1 MKKIFFSMLVV
12 LFTACGGAKDIT
24 VDKLSFEKK
33 SDTFS
38 YNITVP
44 QIKGSGNKNIEELN
58 KELATGAES
67 FATSIEKG
75 ENDTPE
81 FYEEGFETFD
91 NSFGITSI
99 LMSSY
104 GISKGD
110 ANGYGTSQSINI
122 RNKDGKLITF
132 DDVFTKDGEAY
143 LNEQVNA
150 VVQGNSDRIVLNSNG
165 DKVTIF
171 FDEPEVNIR
180 NASMYF
186 ELDDICFL
194 FETYELTPHSEGKTV
209 FRFPK
214 TEIQKFLLK

>member
-1 MKKIFFSMLVV
+1 MKKIFFSILVV
-12 LFTACGGAKDIT
+12 LFTACGGAKDIS

-33 SDTFS
+33 SDAFS

-44 QIKGSGNKNIEELN
+44 QIKGSDNKSIEELN
-58 KELATGAES
+58 KELADDAES
-67 FATSIEKG
+67 LAASIEKG
-75 ENDTPE
+75 EEDIPE

-99 LMSSY
+99 LMGSY

-122 RNKDGKLITF
+122 RNKDGKLVTF
-132 DDVFTKDGEAY
+132 DDIFTKEGEAY
-143 LNEQVNA
+143 LNEQVNTA
-150 VVQGNSDRIVLNSNG
+150 VQGNSDKIILNSNG

-171 FDEPEVNIR
+171 FDDPEIDIR
-180 NASMYF
+180 SASMYF
-186 ELDDICFL
+186 ELDDVCFM
-194 FETYELTPHSEGKTV
+194 FETYELTPHSEGKPI

-214 TEIQKFLLK
+214 TEIQKFLLQ

>member
-1 MKKIFFSMLVV
+1 MKKIFFSILVV
-12 LFTACGGAKDIT
+12 LFTACGGAKDIS

-33 SDTFS
+33 SDAFL

-44 QIKGSGNKNIEELN
+44 QIKGSDNKNIEELN
-58 KELATGAES
+58 KELADDAES
-67 FATSIEKG
+67 LAASIEKG
-75 ENDTPE
+75 EEDIPE

-99 LMSSY
+99 LMGSY

-122 RNKDGKLITF
+122 RNKDGKLVTF
-132 DDVFTKDGEAY
+132 DDIFTKEGEAY
-143 LNEQVNA
+143 LNEQVNTA
-150 VVQGNSDRIVLNSNG
+150 VQGNSDKIILNSNG

-171 FDEPEVNIR
+171 FDDPEIDIR
-180 NASMYF
+180 SASMYF
-186 ELDDICFL
+186 ELDDVCFM
-194 FETYELTPHSEGKTV
+194 FETYELTPHSEGKPI

-214 TEIQKFLLK
+214 AEIQKFLLQ

>member
-1 MKKIFFSMLVV
+1 MKKIFFSILVV
-12 LFTACGGAKDIT
+12 LFTACGGAKDIS

-33 SDTFS
+33 SDAFS

-44 QIKGSGNKNIEELN
+44 QVKGSDNKNIEELN
-58 KELATGAES
+58 KELADDAES
-67 FATSIEKG
+67 LAASIEKG
-75 ENDTPE
+75 EEDIPE

-99 LMSSY
+99 LMGSY

-122 RNKDGKLITF
+122 RNKDGKLVTF
-132 DDVFTKDGEAY
+132 DDIFTKEGEAY
-143 LNEQVNA
+143 LNEQVNTA
-150 VVQGNSDRIVLNSNG
+150 VQGNSDKIILNSNG

-171 FDEPEVNIR
+171 FDDPEIDIR
-180 NASMYF
+180 SASMYF
-186 ELDDICFL
+186 ELDDVCFM
-194 FETYELTPHSEGKTV
+194 FETYELTPHSEGKPI

-214 TEIQKFLLK
+214 AEIQKFLLQ

>member
-44 QIKGSGNKNIEELN
+44 QIKGTGNKNIEELN
-58 KELATGAES
+58 EELASDAK
-67 FATSIEKG
+67 ALIASIEKG
-75 ENDTPE
+75 EEDTPE

-91 NSFGITSI
+91 NSFGVTSI
-99 LMSSY
+99 LMGSY

-110 ANGYGTSQSINI
+110 ANGYGASQSINVK
-122 RNKDGKLITF
+122 NKDGKLITF
-132 DDVFTKDGEAY
+132 DDVFTKEGEAY
-143 LNEQVNA
+143 LNEQLNTM
-150 VVQGNSDRIVLNSNG
+150 VQGNSDRVVLNSNG
-165 DKVTIF
+165 DKVTVF
-171 FDEPEVNIR
+171 FDEPEINIR

-194 FETYELTPHSEGKTV
+194 FEEYELTPNSEGKPV
-209 FRFPK
+209 IRFPK
-214 TEIQKFLLK
+214 TEIQSFLQK

>member
-24 VDKLSFEKK
+24 VNKLSFEKK
-33 SDTFS
+33 SDAFS

-44 QIKGSGNKNIEELN
+44 QIKGSDNKSIEELN
-58 KELATGAES
+58 KELADDAES
-67 FATSIEKG
+67 LAASIEKG
-75 ENDTPE
+75 EEDIPE

-99 LMSSY
+99 LMGSY

-122 RNKDGKLITF
+122 RNKDGKLVTF
-132 DDVFTKDGEAY
+132 DDIFTKEGEAY

-150 VVQGNSDRIVLNSNG
+150 ILQGNSDKIILNSNG

-171 FDEPEVNIR
+171 FDDPEIDIR
-180 NASMYF
+180 SASMYF
-186 ELDDICFL
+186 ELDDVCFM
-194 FETYELTPHSEGKTV
+194 FETYELTPHSEGKPV

-214 TEIQKFLLK
+214 AEIQKFLLK

>member
-12 LFTACGGAKDIT
+12 LFAACGGAKDIT

-44 QIKGSGNKNIEELN
+44 QIKDSGNKNVEELN
-58 KELATGAES
+58 EELASDAK
-67 FATSIEKG
+67 ALIASIEKG
-75 ENDTPE
+75 EEDTPE
-81 FYEEGFETFD
+81 FYEEGFETFK
-91 NSFGITSI
+91 NSFGVTSI
-99 LMSSY
+99 LMGSY

-110 ANGYGTSQSINI
+110 AHGYGASQSINI
-122 RNKDGKLITF
+122 RNKDGRIITF
-132 DDVFTKDGEAY
+132 DDVFTKEGEAY
-143 LNEQVNA
+143 LNEQVKA
-150 VVQGNSDRIVLNSNG
+150 AVQGNSDRIVLNSNG

-171 FDEPEVNIR
+171 FDEPEINIR

-186 ELDDICFL
+186 ELDDICFI
-194 FETYELTPHSEGKTV
+194 FETYELTPNSEGKPV

-214 TEIQKFLLK
+214 TEIQSFLLK

>member
-1 MKKIFFSMLVV
+1 MKKIFFSILVV
-12 LFTACGGAKDIT
+12 LFTACGGAKDIS

-33 SDTFS
+33 SDAFS

-44 QIKGSGNKNIEELN
+44 QIKGSDNKNIEELN
-58 KELATGAES
+58 KELADDAES
-67 FATSIEKG
+67 LAASIEKG
-75 ENDTPE
+75 EEDIPE

-99 LMSSY
+99 LMGSY

-122 RNKDGKLITF
+122 RNKDGKLVTF
-132 DDVFTKDGEAY
+132 DDIFTKEGEAY
-143 LNEQVNA
+143 LNEQVNTA
-150 VVQGNSDRIVLNSNG
+150 VQGNSDKIILNSNG

-171 FDEPEVNIR
+171 FDDPEIDIR
-180 NASMYF
+180 SASMYF
-186 ELDDICFL
+186 ELDDVCFM
-194 FETYELTPHSEGKTV
+194 FETYELTPHSEGKPI

-214 TEIQKFLLK
+214 AEIQKFLLQ

>member
-33 SDTFS
+33 SDAFS

-44 QIKGSGNKNIEELN
+44 QIKGSDNKNIEELN
-58 KELATGAES
+58 KELADDAES
-67 FATSIEKG
+67 LAASIEKG
-75 ENDTPE
+75 EEDIPE

-99 LMSSY
+99 LMGSY

-122 RNKDGKLITF
+122 RNKDGKLVTF
-132 DDVFTKDGEAY
+132 DDIFTKEGEAY
-143 LNEQVNA
+143 LNEQVNTA
-150 VVQGNSDRIVLNSNG
+150 VQGNSDKIILNSNG

-171 FDEPEVNIR
+171 FDDPEIDIR
-180 NASMYF
+180 SASMYF
-186 ELDDICFL
+186 ELDDVCFM
-194 FETYELTPHSEGKTV
+194 FETYELTPHSEGKPI

-214 TEIQKFLLK
+214 AEIQKFLLQ

>member
-1 MKKIFFSMLVV
+1 MKKIFFSILVV
-12 LFTACGGAKDIT
+12 LFTACGGAKDIS

-33 SDTFS
+33 SDAFS

-44 QIKGSGNKNIEELN
+44 QIKGSDNKSIEELN
-58 KELATGAES
+58 KELADDAES
-67 FATSIEKG
+67 LAASIEKG
-75 ENDTPE
+75 EEDIPE

-99 LMSSY
+99 LMGSY

-122 RNKDGKLITF
+122 RNKDGKLVTF
-132 DDVFTKDGEAY
+132 DDIFTKEGEVY
-143 LNEQVNA
+143 LNEQVNTA
-150 VVQGNSDRIVLNSNG
+150 VQGNSDKIILNSNG

-171 FDEPEVNIR
+171 FDDPEIDIR
-180 NASMYF
+180 SASMYF
-186 ELDDICFL
+186 ELDDVCFM
-194 FETYELTPHSEGKTV
+194 FETYELTPHSEGKPI

-214 TEIQKFLLK
+214 AEIQKFLLQ